1 MNFIAGEWV
10 AATSGGR
17 TRDCIDPASGN
28 VIATVDE
35 ASPEDARRA
44 VLAARATFDAG
55 DWPETAV
62 AVRSSLLSRIADL
75 LERDKEELARIE
87 TLDTGKTLVESRIDI
102 DDVVSVFRYYARLA
116 LVSSD
121 RVVDVGD
128 PAVVSRIVRE
138 PIGGVCVLIAPWN
151 YPLLQISWK
160 VAPALAAG
168 CTMVLKPSEV
178 TPLSTIAFARLIEEA
193 GVPAGVVN
201 LVQGSGADLGPALT
215 DTGDVD
221 FISFTGGL
229 ATGTTILETAA
240 KHVTKVAVEL
250 GGKNP
255 HIVFAD
261 AEWESSVDQVLTGV
275 FLHSGQV
282 CSAGTRL
289 IVEESIAD
297 DFVAALVSRAEA
309 IRVGPGLDPG
319 SETGPLV
326 SAAQRDKIEAYVAL
340 GISEG
345 ATLRTGGSRPAD
357 PALDGGS
364 YYLPT
369 IFDHCDRS
377 MRIVQEET
385 FGPILTVERFTTE
398 EDAVR
403 LATTPSTVSPPE
415 SGRRTPPGA
424 NGWCAACATGPC
436 GSTTSATTRRRRN
449 GADSRSPA
457 TAANSDPPGSPNTR
471 KSNTSG
477 TTRPRLPRVGSPRPD
492 VPRQGAR
499 AGPLNFSGSDRM
511 TSTDNTTGD
520 HDSGLED
527 FGYKESLDR
536 SIGKFASFAAG
547 VSYISILTGTFQLF
561 YFGFGTAGPAYL
573 WSWPLVF
580 VGQLAVALCFM
591 ELAAKYPI
599 AGSVYNWAKTLGSR
613 IVGVVRGLA
622 DAHRVDRHPV
632 GGCAGA
638 AAQPAAAV
646 ERLPDRR

>member
-1 MNFIAGEWV
+1 MNMSALSEELDTPRLFGTANFIAGQWV
-10 AATSGGR
+10 AATSGR
-17 TRDCIDPASGN
+17 TRDCIDPATGA

-35 ASPEDARRA
+35 ASPADAARA
-44 VLAARATFDAG
+44 VAAARATFDAG
-55 DWPETAV
+55 DWPATPV
-62 AVRSSLLSRIADL
+62 ADRCALLSRIADL

-87 TLDTGKTLVESRIDI
+87 TFDTGKTLAESRIDI

-116 LVSSD
+116 LVSTD

-128 PAVVSRIVRE
+128 PAVVSRVVHE
-138 PIGGVCVLIAPWN
+138 PIGVCVLIAPWN

-178 TPLSTIAFARLIEEA
+178 TPLSTIAFARLVEEA
-193 GVPAGVVN
+193 GAPAGVVN

-229 ATGTTILETAA
+229 VTGATILETAA

-261 AEWESSVDQVLTGV
+261 ADWESSVDQVLTGV

-309 IRVGPGLDPG
+309 IRIGPGLDPG

-326 SAAQRDKIEAYVAL
+326 STAQRDKIEAYVAL

-357 PALDGGS
+357 PALDAGS

-403 LATTPSTVSPPE
+403 LGNDTEYGLAAGVRTSDAARGERVVRRLRHGTV
-415 SGRRTPPGA
+415 
-424 NGWCAACATGPC
+424 W
-436 GSTTSATTRRRRN
+436 
-449 GADSRSPA
+449 
-457 TAANSDPPGSPNTR
+457 
-471 KSNTSG
+471 
-477 TTRPRLPRVGSPRPD
+477 
-492 VPRQGAR
+492 
-499 AGPLNFSGSDRM
+499 LN
-511 TSTDNTTGD
+511 
-520 HDSGLED
+520 D
-527 FGYKESLDR
+527 FGYYT
-536 SIGKFASFAAG
+536 AAAEWG
-547 VSYISILTGTFQLF
+547 
-561 YFGFGTAGPAYL
+561 GFKKSGNGRELGPAGLSEYQETKHI
-573 WSWPLVF
+573 WNNTTSPL
-580 VGQLAVALCFM
+580 
-591 ELAAKYPI
+591 
-599 AGSVYNWAKTLGSR
+599 AGWFTAT
-613 IVGVVRGLA
+613 
-622 DAHRVDRHPV
+622 
-632 GGCAGA
+632 
-638 AAQPAAAV
+638 
-646 ERLPDRR
+646 